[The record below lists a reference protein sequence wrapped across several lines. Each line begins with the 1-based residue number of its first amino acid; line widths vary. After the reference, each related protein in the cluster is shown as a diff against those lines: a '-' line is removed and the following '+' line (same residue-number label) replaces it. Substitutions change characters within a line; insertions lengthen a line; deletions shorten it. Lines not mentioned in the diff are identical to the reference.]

1 MLANQ
6 TDNVLSIDSS
16 SRTVSG
22 NYAAGHPARN
32 IGAILIDDGKLT
44 ASDAEQV
51 LARQREL
58 GWRFGE
64 AAIELNLIT
73 DTDLRQALA
82 KQYEF
87 PYLVSGPDGVSKEL
101 VAAWDPFHPVVEE
114 LRALRT
120 QLLIR
125 WHNPEAGRR
134 TLAICSPSAREGRSF
149 IAANLAVVFSQLGT
163 RTLLIDADFRAPR
176 QQAIFNISD
185 RFGLSS
191 VLSGRADLSAA
202 VPVTGLAGLAVL
214 PAGPL
219 PPNPLELLSRPNFA
233 TLLGKAASEYDIIL
247 IDTPPVNEHS
257 DAQCVTFRAG
267 DALLVSRKDQTRV
280 AETERAVRELTDA
293 TGRIVGTVMNA
304 Y

>member
-1 MLANQ
+1 MLVKS
-6 TDNVLSIDSS
+6 TENVLPIEGA
-16 SRTVSG
+16 SRNSG
-22 NYAAGHPARN
+22 GRH
-32 IGAILIDDGKLT
+32 IGAILMDEGKLT
-44 ASDAEQV
+44 PSDAEQV
-51 LARQREL
+51 LKRQREL

-114 LRALRT
+114 LRAVRT

-125 WHNPEAGRR
+125 WFNPAAGRR
-134 TLAICSPSAREGRSF
+134 TLAITSPCAREGRSF
-149 IAANLAVVFSQLGT
+149 VAANLAVVFSQLGQ

-176 QQAIFNISD
+176 QQGIFNIPD

-191 VLSGRADLSAA
+191 ALSGRADLSAA
-202 VPVTGLAGLAVL
+202 APVTGLTGLAVL
-214 PAGPL
+214 PAGPI
-219 PPNPLELLSRPNFA
+219 PPNPLELLSRGSFA
-233 TLLGKAASEYDIIL
+233 GLLGKAQAEYDVIL
-247 IDTPPVNEHS
+247 IDTPPVTEYS
-257 DAQCVTFRAG
+257 DAQCITFRAA

-280 AETERAVRELTDA
+280 ADTERAVRELSDA
-293 TGRIVGTVMNA
+293 SARIVGTLMNA
-304 Y
+304 F

>member
-1 MLANQ
+1 MLAKS
-6 TDNVLSIDSS
+6 TDNVLPIEGTT
-16 SRTVSG
+16 RLTG
-22 NYAAGHPARN
+22 RH
-32 IGAILIDDGKLT
+32 IGAILMDEGKLT
-44 ASDAEQV
+44 PSDTEQV
-51 LARQREL
+51 LKRQREL

-101 VAAWDPFHPVVEE
+101 IAAWDPFHPVVEE
-114 LRALRT
+114 LRGLRT

-125 WHNPEAGRR
+125 WLNPQAGRR
-134 TLAICSPSAREGRSF
+134 TLAITSPNAREGRSF
-149 IAANLAVVFSQLGT
+149 VAANLAVVFSQLGM

-191 VLSGRADLSAA
+191 ALSGRSDRWAA
-202 VPVTGLAGLAVL
+202 APGAGLAGLAVL

-219 PPNPLELLSRPNFA
+219 PPNPLELLSRAGFGA
-233 TLLGKAASEYDIIL
+233 LLSKAQSEYDLIL
-247 IDTPPVNEHS
+247 IDTPPVNEYA
-257 DAQCVTFRAG
+257 DAQSVVYRSG
-267 DALLVSRKDQTRV
+267 DALLMSRKARARMAD
-280 AETERAVRELTDA
+280 TERAVRELADA
-293 TGRIVGTVMNA
+293 GARIVGTLMNA